1 MATRTLIGSPV
12 GFGLNDFGQG
22 HVSRVVSWDSVLTPE
37 VLTMVCGKGL
47 QQGVL
52 FAGLSSA
59 SILGPGI
66 FWLGHD
72 EIRILFSDLISQF
85 GSCDPLIGTPKR
97 VPEGSSLFS
106 GCLQI
111 KSAPN
116 NFGRDLYVR
125 DVSGS
130 A

>member
-47 QQGVL
+47 QGCPQHL
-52 FAGLSSA
+52 FSDQ
-59 SILGPGI
+59 I
-66 FWLGHD
+66 FLLGHD

-116 NFGRDLYVR
+116 LGRDLYVR